1 MIAPLPEDEIDMAQ
15 KGFVLVTGASSGI
28 GAAIAREYARRG
40 HPLVLTA
47 RRRDKLDE
55 LARELSSQVNCQVIA
70 ADLADPQAPKNL
82 YDETARRGLAVDVL
96 VNNAGYGLP
105 GTFVAQPWAEHAKF
119 LQVMVTAVC
128 ELSYLFLPEMQRAR
142 SGAIM
147 NVASLAGH
155 VPGSAG
161 HTLYAASKAFMIKF
175 SQSLGLENAGTGVKV
190 CAVCPGFTLSEFHDV
205 TGTREQVSKM
215 PPWMWSKAEDV
226 AREGI
231 DAMERGEVVHVTG
244 RANRMIK
251 SLTKLMPD
259 RMALKMVQKRSKD
272 FRKID

>member
-1 MIAPLPEDEIDMAQ
+1 MTQ

-28 GAAIAREYARRG
+28 GSALAREYAERG

-55 LARELSSQVNCQVIA
+55 LARELAAKVRCEVIA
-70 ADLADPQAPKNL
+70 ADLADPAAPARL
-82 YDETARRGLAVDVL
+82 YDETARRGLAVEVL

-105 GTFVAQPWAEHAKF
+105 GTFLAQPWKEHAVF

-128 ELSYLFLPEMQRAR
+128 ELSHRFLPEMQRAGR
-142 SGAIM
+142 GAIM

-175 SQSLGLENAGTGVKV
+175 SQSLALENAATGYKV
-190 CAVCPGFTLSEFHDV
+190 CADCPGFTLSEFHDV

-215 PPWMWSKAEDV
+215 PPWMWSKAADV

-259 RMALKMVQKRSKD
+259 RLALKLVQKRSKD
-272 FRKID
+272 FRKLD

>member
-1 MIAPLPEDEIDMAQ
+1 MAQ

-28 GAAIAREYARRG
+28 GAEIARQYARRG

-47 RRRDKLDE
+47 RRRDKLDA
-55 LARELSSQVNCQVIA
+55 LADELSPKVSVKVIA
-70 ADLADPQAPKNL
+70 SDLADPDAPRKL
-82 YDETARRGLAVDVL
+82 YDETARRGMAVEVL

-105 GTFVAQPWAEHAKF
+105 GTYPAQSWDEHAKF

-128 ELSYLFLPEMQRAR
+128 ELSYRFLPEMQRAKC
-142 SGAIM
+142 GAIM

-175 SQSLGLENAGTGVKV
+175 SQSLALENATTGVKV

-215 PPWMWSKAEDV
+215 PPWMWSNASDV

-251 SLTKLMPD
+251 TLTKLMPD
-259 RMALKMVQKRSKD
+259 RMALRMVQKRSKD

>member
-1 MIAPLPEDEIDMAQ
+1 MDAKEAR
-15 KGFVLVTGASSGI
+15 GFVLVTGASSGI
-28 GAAIAREYARRG
+28 GAALAREYARRG

-55 LARELSSQVNCQVIA
+55 LARELQSQVHCQVIA
-70 ADLADPQAPKNL
+70 ADLSDPAAPQQL

-105 GTFVAQPWAEHAKF
+105 GSFLSQPWLEHTRF
-119 LQVMVTAVC
+119 LQVMVNAVC
-128 ELSYLFLPEMQRAR
+128 ELSYRFLPEMQKAR
-142 SGAIM
+142 RGGII

-175 SQSLGLENAGTGVKV
+175 SQSLALENATTGVKV
-190 CAVCPGFTLSEFHDV
+190 SALCPGFTLSEFHDV

-215 PPWMWSKAEDV
+215 PPWMWMKADEV

-231 DAMERGEVVHVTG
+231 DAFERGEVVHVTG
-244 RANRMIK
+244 RANRAIK
-251 SLTKLMPD
+251 ALTKLMPD
-259 RMALKMVQKRSKD
+259 RMALRMVQKRSKD

>member
-1 MIAPLPEDEIDMAQ
+1 MTSTS

-28 GAAIAREYARRG
+28 GAAIAREYAHRG

-55 LARELSSQVNCQVIA
+55 LARELSARVNCQVIA
-70 ADLADPQAPKNL
+70 ADLADPAVPKKL
-82 YDETARRGLAVDVL
+82 YDETANRGLAVEVL

-105 GTFVAQPWAEHAKF
+105 GTFLAQSWAEHAKF

-128 ELSYLFLPEMQRAR
+128 ELSHLFLPEMQRAGR
-142 SGAIM
+142 GAIM

-161 HTLYAASKAFMIKF
+161 HTLYAASKSFMIKF
-175 SQSLGLENAGTGVKV
+175 SQSLALENTGTGVKV
-190 CAVCPGFTLSEFHDV
+190 CAVCPGFTFSEFHDV
-205 TGTREQVSKM
+205 VGLREQVSKM
-215 PPWMWSKAEDV
+215 PGWMWSKAGDV

-231 DAMERGEVVHVTG
+231 DAMQRGEIVHVTG
-244 RANRMIK
+244 RTNRMIK
-251 SLTKLMPD
+251 TLAKLMPD
-259 RMALKMVQKRSKD
+259 RMALRLVQARSKD
-272 FRKID
+272 FRKLD

>member
-1 MIAPLPEDEIDMAQ
+1 MARE
-15 KGFVLVTGASSGI
+15 GFVLVTGASSGI
-28 GAAIAREYARRG
+28 GAALAREYARRG
-40 HPLVLTA
+40 HPLLLTA
-47 RRRDKLDE
+47 RRQDKLED
-55 LARELSSQVNCQVIA
+55 LAHELSLQVRCEVIA
-70 ADLADPQAPKNL
+70 ADLAEPTAPRRL
-82 YDETARRGLAVDVL
+82 FEETKHRGLDVEVL

-105 GTFVAQPWAEHAKF
+105 GTFLAQPWEAHAIF
-119 LQVMVTAVC
+119 LQVMVGAVC
-128 ELSYLFLPEMQRAR
+128 ELSHRYLPDMQRR
-142 SGAIM
+142 KRGAIM

-175 SQSLGLENAGTGVKV
+175 SQSLALENAATGVKV
-190 CAVCPGFTLSEFHDV
+190 CAICPGFTLSQFHDV

-215 PPWMWSKAEDV
+215 PAWMWSKAEDV

-251 SLTKLMPD
+251 TLTALMPD
-259 RMALKMVQKRSKD
+259 RWALRMVQKRSKD

>member
-1 MIAPLPEDEIDMAQ
+1 MSK
-15 KGFVLVTGASSGI
+15 KGLVLVTGASSGI
-28 GAAIAREYARRG
+28 GAALAREYARRG

-47 RRRDKLDE
+47 RRRDKLDA
-55 LARELSSQVNCQVIA
+55 LAQELSAQVDCQVIA
-70 ADLADPQAPKNL
+70 ADLADPDAPRQL
-82 YDETARRGLAVDVL
+82 HDEIARCGLQVEVL

-105 GTFVAQPWAEHAKF
+105 GTFLAQPWAEHAKF
-119 LQVMVTAVC
+119 LQVMVGAVC
-128 ELSYLFLPEMQRAR
+128 ELTHLFLPAMQRAR
-142 SGAIM
+142 QGAVM

-175 SQSLGLENAGTGVKV
+175 SQSLALENAATGVKV

-205 TGTREQVSKM
+205 TGTRDQVSKM

-231 DAMERGEVVHVTG
+231 EAMERGEVVHVTG

-251 SLTKLMPD
+251 TLTALMPD
-259 RMALKMVQKRSKD
+259 RMALRLVQKRSKD

>member
-1 MIAPLPEDEIDMAQ
+1 MAQ
-15 KGFVLVTGASSGI
+15 QGFVLVTGASSGI
-28 GAAIAREYARRG
+28 GAALAREYARRG
-40 HPLVLTA
+40 HPLLLSA
-47 RRRDKLDE
+47 RRRDKLE
-55 LARELSSQVNCQVIA
+55 ALARELGAQVRCEVLA
-70 ADLADPQAPKNL
+70 ADLADPAAPRQVF
-82 YDETARRGLAVDVL
+82 EEATRRGLAVEVL

-105 GTFVAQPWAEHAKF
+105 GTFLAQPWDAHAKF
-119 LQVMVTAVC
+119 LQVMVSAVC
-128 ELSYLFLPEMQRAR
+128 ELTHLFLPDMQRAGR
-142 SGAIM
+142 GAVM

-175 SQSLGLENAGTGVKV
+175 SQSLALENAATGVKV

-215 PPWMWSKAEDV
+215 PAWMWSKAEDV

-244 RANRMIK
+244 RANRAIK
-251 SLTKLMPD
+251 TLAALMPD
-259 RMALKMVQKRSKD
+259 RLALRLVQKRSKD
-272 FRKID
+272 FRKLD

>member
-1 MIAPLPEDEIDMAQ
+1 MTSTS

-28 GAAIAREYARRG
+28 GAALAREYARRG

-47 RRRDKLDE
+47 RRRDKLED
-55 LARELSSQVNCQVIA
+55 LARELSAQVNCQVIA
-70 ADLADPQAPKNL
+70 ADLADPATPKKL
-82 YDETARRGLAVDVL
+82 YDETANRGLAVEVL

-105 GTFVAQPWAEHAKF
+105 GTFLAQPWAEHAKF

-128 ELSYLFLPEMQRAR
+128 ELSHLFLPEMQRAGR
-142 SGAIM
+142 GAIM

-175 SQSLGLENAGTGVKV
+175 SQSLALENAATGVKV
-190 CAVCPGFTLSEFHDV
+190 CAVCPGFTYSEFHDV
-205 TGTREQVSKM
+205 VGLRDQVSKM
-215 PPWMWSKAEDV
+215 PGWMWSKAETV

-231 DAMERGEVVHVTG
+231 EAMERGEVVHVTG
-244 RANRMIK
+244 RFNRMIK
-251 SLTKLMPD
+251 TLAKAMPD
-259 RMALKMVQKRSKD
+259 RMALRMVQKRSKH
-272 FRKID
+272 FRKVD